1 MANLAEHYLNT
12 VTAIFKKQKLLAE
25 RALAQLEPADFH
37 TLIDP
42 EANSIAVIIKHMAG
56 NMRSRWRDF
65 LTSDGEKPD
74 RNRDAEFIDEALS
87 PEAIMQA
94 WDDGWRYVFT
104 TLETLTPAD
113 LERTVLIRNQP
124 HSVIEAIE
132 RQVDH
137 YAYHTGQIVFLA
149 RHLRGS
155 QWQSLSIPKGQSQ
168 SFNQQH
174 ELNPKDDTV

>member
-1 MANLAEHYLNT
+1 M
-12 VTAIFKKQKLLAE
+12 FKRQKQLAE

-37 TLIDP
+37 RLIDP
-42 EANSIAVIIKHMAG
+42 EANSIAIIMKHMTG

-74 RNRDAEFIDEALS
+74 RNRDAEFMDAGEAMDT
-87 PEAIMQA
+87 IMQTWEA
-94 WDDGWRYVFT
+94 GWHYVFA

-113 LERTVLIRNQP
+113 LEGTVLIRNQA

-149 RHLRGS
+149 KHLRGHR
-155 QWQSLSIPKGQSQ
+155 WQSLSIPKGRSEA
-168 SFNQQH
+168 FNRQQG
-174 ELNPKDDTV
+174 LNSKDDTV